1 MGRLARRIRAH
12 WRKRH
17 RKREAVR
24 TLMVKAEQKSQLTDL
39 ALVDLVA
46 AVPQAA
52 KAVLVDDKEADE
64 ITIK

>member
-1 MGRLARRIRAH
+1 
-12 WRKRH
+12 
-17 RKREAVR
+17 
-24 TLMVKAEQKSQLTDL
+24 MVKAEQKSQLTDL

-52 KAVLVDDKEADE
+52 KAVLVADKKADE